1 MAVELKYLL
10 DNHNNHIE
18 FSDDRHI
25 GFFDIETFYD
35 I

>member
-10 DNHNNHIE
+10 DNHIE